1 MTSEFGIWNTSLL
14 SCDTLMVEATQHG
27 FDFPCLI
34 TARLLSP
41 VPVLPGDVAAR
52 VGSWAGAGWAAQAL
66 LSLGKLTLIPASLS
80 PGSAEK
86 DAARELAY

>member
-1 MTSEFGIWNTSLL
+1 
-14 SCDTLMVEATQHG
+14 MVEATQHG